1 MKIEIPEIKP
11 MQMADITLPEK
22 LILPNN
28 IPLYQIEGGV
38 QEIIRFDILFP
49 GGYATQEQP
58 LQALFTN
65 RMLREGSTHSKAS
78 KISRTLDSCGAWI
91 ETYCSQRCS
100 HITLYTLKR
109 HFAKLAHTLRE
120 IITEPDFPEK
130 NLEII
135 RTANKTHFLVNS
147 QKVGSM
153 AQRHFEKAIW
163 GENHRF
169 GRIVTLEDYDGVTA
183 DTLRNYHRK
192 IYGSGNCTIFVSGKI
207 DDTITET
214 IATIFGNEEWG
225 TATPIIPTISPLEGG
240 KKERIDIKIEGAMQ
254 SAIKIGAPILPTGH
268 TDYYAL
274 KYLTVLL
281 GGFFGSRLMTNIREK
296 NGYTYHIESE
306 VSTFGDK
313 HVLSITT
320 EAANEYVEPLIKEV
334 YNELHR
340 LQDEPVSAEEMQ
352 KLRNCTLGE
361 LCREYEGPSA
371 KADVFISTWLSGEQF
386 DSVNRYLDTIRTT
399 TAEEF
404 MRIARQ
410 HLNTENMTEIIAG
423 A

>member
-1 MKIEIPEIKP
+1 
-11 MQMADITLPEK
+11 
-22 LILPNN
+22 
-28 IPLYQIEGGV
+28 
-38 QEIIRFDILFP
+38 
-49 GGYATQEQP
+49 
-58 LQALFTN
+58 
-65 RMLREGSTHSKAS
+65 
-78 KISRTLDSCGAWI
+78 
-91 ETYCSQRCS
+91 
-100 HITLYTLKR
+100 
-109 HFAKLAHTLRE
+109 
-120 IITEPDFPEK
+120 
-130 NLEII
+130 
-135 RTANKTHFLVNS
+135 
-147 QKVGSM
+147 
-153 AQRHFEKAIW
+153 
-163 GENHRF
+163 
-169 GRIVTLEDYDGVTA
+169 
-183 DTLRNYHRK
+183 
-192 IYGSGNCTIFVSGKI
+192 
-207 DDTITET
+207 
-214 IATIFGNEEWG
+214 
-225 TATPIIPTISPLEGG
+225 
-240 KKERIDIKIEGAMQ
+240 
-254 SAIKIGAPILPTGH
+254 
-268 TDYYAL
+268 
-274 KYLTVLL
+274 
-281 GGFFGSRLMTNIREK
+281 MTNIREK

-371 KADVFISTWLSGEQF
+371 KADVFIGTWLSGEPF